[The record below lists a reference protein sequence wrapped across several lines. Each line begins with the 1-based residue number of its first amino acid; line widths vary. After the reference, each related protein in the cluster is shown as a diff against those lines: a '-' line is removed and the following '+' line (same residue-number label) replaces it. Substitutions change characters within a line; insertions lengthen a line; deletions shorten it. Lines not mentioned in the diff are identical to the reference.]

1 MYPNRSP
8 ELRDH
13 RSSYIVANSQW
24 PVAVHATG
32 RGKLRHT
39 DIAFNPAFH
48 MECGRRART
57 SPRRCRLS
65 PPYFLIHSLPATIW
79 DSGIGPNLIRF
90 LSERSNWPETHM
102 YLLLLHRNQLIG
114 WRHNVYNL
122 GREIFFSEINP
133 SKERSDYKK
142 RMFIRKHKCVFAK
155 CSKFDKVYMNLII
168 ASNVSIATSR
178 RILRYVERSKQVLN
192 SPSWKCHRS
201 LKISTNYSTDNT
213 VFVRITQYSPHQNDN
228 INKRRSHKS
237 ESRSVSNSAPFSCS
251 KCTASRE
258 NAQTRGG
265 VVECHKR
272 SVTVVR
278 DLQCECG

>member
-1 MYPNRSP
+1 MYTTSGEKYFFGDKPF
-8 ELRDH
+8 
-13 RSSYIVANSQW
+13 
-24 PVAVHATG
+24 
-32 RGKLRHT
+32 K
-39 DIAFNPAFH
+39 
-48 MECGRRART
+48 RT
-57 SPRRCRLS
+57 FGL
-65 PPYFLIHSLPATIW
+65 
-79 DSGIGPNLIRF
+79 
-90 LSERSNWPETHM
+90 
-102 YLLLLHRNQLIG
+102 Q
-114 WRHNVYNL
+114 
-122 GREIFFSEINP
+122 
-133 SKERSDYKK
+133 K

-178 RILRYVERSKQVLN
+178 RILRYVGRSKQVLN

-278 DLQCECG
+278 DLQC